1 MKECLTFDDVSIIPK
16 YSDILHREDCST
28 ITKISKNI
36 YLEIPISSSPMDT
49 VTEFEMA
56 KAMAHLGG
64 VGFIHRFMSIE
75 NQVKMMKR
83 FVSLTVGATIGAT
96 SDCVERAQALVDH
109 GCKIILIDVAHGHHL
124 LVKDTIRRL
133 KNEVTGNYDIVAGNI
148 ATRDAAQFLCEAG
161 ADAVRVGVGSG
172 SLCSTRI
179 QTGVGIPM
187 VSAIRDVVSVC
198 DDYGIS
204 VIADGGIRTPG
215 DVAKAIVAGADCV
228 MLGNLLSGTKETPGS
243 ITKTGMWPNEILQ
256 KKYRGSASLEAKSDR
271 GEIHNVEGYST
282 TIPYKGKVKRI
293 INDILDGLKSSM
305 SYVGASNLEEFQALA
320 EFVRVTNSGINEAKP
335 YLI

>member
-56 KAMAHLGG
+56 KVMAHLGG

-96 SDCVERAQALVDH
+96 SDYIERAQALVNH

-124 LVKDTIRRL
+124 IVKDTIRRL
-133 KNEVTGNYDIVAGNI
+133 KNEVTGDYDIIAGNI

-198 DDYGIS
+198 DDYGVS

-228 MLGNLLSGTKETPGS
+228 MLGNLLSGTKEAPGTS
-243 ITKTGMWPNEILQ
+243 TKTGIWPNEVLQ
-256 KKYRGSASLEAKSDR
+256 KKYRGSASLEAKLDR
-271 GEIHNVEGYST
+271 GETHNVEGYST

-305 SYVGASNLEEFQALA
+305 SYVGASNLEEFRSLA
-320 EFVRVTNSGINEAKP
+320 KFIRVTNSGINEAKP

>member
-16 YSDILHREDCST
+16 YSDILHREDCNT

-64 VGFIHRFMSIE
+64 MGFIHRFMPIE

-96 SDCVERAQALVDH
+96 SDCIERAQALVNH

-133 KNEVTGNYDIVAGNI
+133 KNEVTGNYDIV
-148 ATRDAAQFLCEAG
+148 
-161 ADAVRVGVGSG
+161 
-172 SLCSTRI
+172 
-179 QTGVGIPM
+179 
-187 VSAIRDVVSVC
+187 
-198 DDYGIS
+198 
-204 VIADGGIRTPG
+204 
-215 DVAKAIVAGADCV
+215 
-228 MLGNLLSGTKETPGS
+228 
-243 ITKTGMWPNEILQ
+243 EIG
-256 KKYRGSASLEAKSDR
+256 RA
-271 GEIHNVEGYST
+271 HV
-282 TIPYKGKVKRI
+282 
-293 INDILDGLKSSM
+293 
-305 SYVGASNLEEFQALA
+305 
-320 EFVRVTNSGINEAKP
+320 
-335 YLI
+335 